1 MESAS
6 FVESRSDLQ
15 TFHFCL
21 CPTDKNEFVRIVFK
35 GGKRKGMVVTAYGGF
50 GQKAVIA
57 HHLIAFDAI
66 TTTAAAAVVI
76 RWRTNRE
83 KDMPLVLAS

>member
-6 FVESRSDLQ
+6 FVESRSGLQ
-15 TFHFCL
+15 TFHFGF
-21 CPTDKNEFVRIVFK
+21 CPADKDKFVRIIFK

-57 HHLIAFDAI
+57 HHLIAFDAL
-66 TTTAAAAVVI
+66 TEFFYRSSGSRYPV
-76 RWRTNRE
+76 E
-83 KDMPLVLAS
+83 D

>member
-1 MESAS
+1 MALGWKVPPLLSPVVACK
-6 FVESRSDLQ
+6 RSISVL
-15 TFHFCL
+15 
-21 CPTDKNEFVRIVFK
+21 PADKDKFVRIIFK

-66 TTTAAAAVVI
+66 TEFFYRSSGSRYPV
-76 RWRTNRE
+76 E
-83 KDMPLVLAS
+83 D

>member
-35 GGKRKGMVVTAYGGF
+35 GGKRKGMVVTAYGVNPEKPDVPLNKNDAF
-50 GQKAVIA
+50 QKVQKRR
-57 HHLIAFDAI
+57 
-66 TTTAAAAVVI
+66 VQ
-76 RWRTNRE
+76 E
-83 KDMPLVLAS
+83 KR

>member
-1 MESAS
+1 MALGWKV
-6 FVESRSDLQ
+6 VESRSDLQ

-50 GQKAVIA
+50 GQNAVLA
-57 HHLIAFDAI
+57 YLLIAFDAI
-66 TTTAAAAVVI
+66 TEFFFLSICSRYPV
-76 RWRTNRE
+76 E
-83 KDMPLVLAS
+83 D

>member
-50 GQKAVIA
+50 GQKAVLA

-66 TTTAAAAVVI
+66 TEFFYRSSGSRYPV
-76 RWRTNRE
+76 E
-83 KDMPLVLAS
+83 D

>member
-66 TTTAAAAVVI
+66 TEFFY

>member
-1 MESAS
+1 MALGWKVPPLLSPVVACKRSISA
-6 FVESRSDLQ
+6 FAR
-15 TFHFCL
+15 
-21 CPTDKNEFVRIVFK
+21 RIKTSSSGSYSK

-66 TTTAAAAVVI
+66 TEFFY
-76 RWRTNRE
+76 RSSGSRYPME
-83 KDMPLVLAS
+83 D